1 MKRGE
6 RSAARDRALGM
17 NRLIDRRDFLNGAAV
32 ALGAMLERRSGAD
45 SHRRLSRFRLA
56 NQRIAHLEQL
66 DRLFGPQPGRQAK
79 PVVLVEDDGPIH
91 RSVGTCAA
99 GAATQGAC
107 RPSG

>member
-1 MKRGE
+1 MQRASRWSSRNHLFRPGNE
-6 RSAARDRALGM
+6 SA
-17 NRLIDRRDFLNGAAV
+17 
-32 ALGAMLERRSGAD
+32 ERRSGAD

-79 PVVLVEDDGPIH
+79 PVVLVEDNGPIH